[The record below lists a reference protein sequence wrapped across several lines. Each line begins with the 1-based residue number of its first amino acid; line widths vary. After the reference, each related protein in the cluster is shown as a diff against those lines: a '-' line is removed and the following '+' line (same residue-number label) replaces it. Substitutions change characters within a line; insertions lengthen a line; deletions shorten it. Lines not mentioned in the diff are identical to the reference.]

1 MDKISFP
8 NLGLEFMVNKIAF
21 SIFGIDIAWY
31 AIIITFGIIVAMM
44 ISYRNAKAMKLDT
57 NLFMDVFFYMIIFGI
72 IGARIYY
79 VVFNFD
85 LYRDDLLSIFN
96 LREGGIAIYGAII
109 FGALTVLIYTMIK
122 KQKFLD
128 YTDCIVPAL
137 AIAQAIGRW
146 GNFVNQEA
154 YGYETNSL
162 FAMTIMENGKFVTVH
177 PTFLYE
183 SVLNIVIFIIL
194 MIFFN
199 KFRKNSGEV
208 TYLYG
213 IFYGIGRF
221 FIEGMRTDSLYLG
234 IFRIS
239 QIVSLILVIAGTVLF
254 IYSRFYKKQ
263 VKNSPLS

>member
-85 LYRDDLLSIFN
+85 LYRDDLLSVFN

-109 FGALTVLIYTMIK
+109 FGALTVLIYTMVK

-162 FAMTIMENGKFVTVH
+162 FAMTIMENGKLVTVH

-183 SVLNIVIFIIL
+183 SVLNLLVFVVLI
-194 MIFFN
+194 IFFN
-199 KFRKNSGEV
+199 KFRKKEGEV
-208 TYLYG
+208 TYLYA
-213 IFYGIGRF
+213 ILYGIGRF
-221 FIEGMRTDSLYLG
+221 FIEGMRTDSLYIG
-234 IFRIS
+234 VFRIS
-239 QIVSLILVIAGTVLF
+239 QIVSIFFVVLGIILF
-254 IYSRFYKKQ
+254 ICGRIKMTKTKKL
-263 VKNSPLS
+263 N